1 MALISCPACGK
12 QVSEQAPTCPQCGQ
26 PIAATAAPPQKIV
39 VEQPSSGGSR
49 GFGWL
54 LLLLLLGG
62 GAFVLFQTD
71 IGKQLFNQGQQIADS
86 QRILGKW
93 KQQDGSLSLEFFSDG
108 TLLEER
114 LLNNGKGTYKLL
126 PNRKMELKIEGVL
139 WGTNDATARYDIS
152 GDELTLTPDAGAGI
166 AIRYRKVK

>member
-1 MALISCPACGK
+1 M
-12 QVSEQAPTCPQCGQ
+12 
-26 PIAATAAPPQKIV
+26 
-39 VEQPSSGGSR
+39 
-49 GFGWL
+49 
-54 LLLLLLGG
+54 
-62 GAFVLFQTD
+62 LFQTD